1 MPDEPKVWIVDS
13 DAGAWD
19 SPRRLLRSLGIATTT
34 YVSAEEFLQAH
45 NESDSGCVLTELLL
59 PSMNGLELLERLL
72 RSPLRPAAIVVTAH
86 AEIATTVRSLQLGAL
101 TLLEKPCNELLLL
114 DVVRDALKIDQSR
127 RAMSVRRT
135 TAIAAIDSLT
145 PQERQVMD
153 LMMSGLSN
161 KAMAK
166 KLDVSIRTIESRR
179 QRVFRKLNAKSLPE
193 LVAIVVEAKE
203 CTEKGYGKR

>member
-1 MPDEPKVWIVDS
+1 
-13 DAGAWD
+13 
-19 SPRRLLRSLGIATTT
+19 
-34 YVSAEEFLQAH
+34 
-45 NESDSGCVLTELLL
+45 
-59 PSMNGLELLERLL
+59 MNGLELLERLL

-203 CTEKGYGKR
+203 CTEKRYGKM